1 VGVRF
6 CHPALEVL
14 AEMKGIYL
22 PVLWLFGR
30 SSEGARDKV
39 LVDSLQEQ
47 ELEGL
52 VTLSSGAAGRLKQQ
66 MRAVYVQDVS
76 DCSQHKESR

>member
-1 VGVRF
+1 
-6 CHPALEVL
+6 
-14 AEMKGIYL
+14 
-22 PVLWLFGR
+22 
-30 SSEGARDKV
+30 V

-76 DCSQHKESR
+76 DCSQYKESR